1 MPGNKNDRRVRY
13 TRMVLRESFIELLS
27 EKDISQI
34 SIKELCERA
43 DINRATFYAHY
54 TDQYDLMQKIEAE
67 LFDNIN
73 EYLTDFPPSS
83 KTLLPVDVVDVE
95 KIFLYIRDNANLC
108 RLLLSERGNLNFQ
121 KKIMNVVYDKKFM
134 PFARLDSLPTENAEY
149 IDAFIITGCI
159 GMIQKW
165 LDEDMRQ
172 SAREMAE
179 IMLRATECIS
189 RGIGKG

>member
-27 EKDISQI
+27 QKDISQI

-43 DINRATFYAHY
+43 DINRATFYSHY

-67 LFDNIN
+67 LFDNIS
-73 EYLTDFPPSS
+73 EYLADFPPTD
-83 KTLLPVDVVDVE
+83 KALLPVDIVE
-95 KIFLYIRDNANLC
+95 KIFLYIRDNASLC

-134 PFARLDSLPTENAEY
+134 AFARLDSLPSENTGY
-149 IDAFIITGCI
+149 VDAFIITGCI

-165 LDEDMRQ
+165 LDDDMRQ

-179 IMLRATECIS
+179 LMLRMTECIS
-189 RGIGKG
+189 RGFALQK